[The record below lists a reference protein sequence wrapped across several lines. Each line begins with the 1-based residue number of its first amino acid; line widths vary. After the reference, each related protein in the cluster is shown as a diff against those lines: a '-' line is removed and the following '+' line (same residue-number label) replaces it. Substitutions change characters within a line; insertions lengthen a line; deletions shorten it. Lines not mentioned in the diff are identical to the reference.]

1 MEDSKILRTSTL
13 VATNTANK
21 LFSASIYNDRSS
33 PEIFADK
40 RNKGDGYTHGRINEM
55 AQGGEFYLLRWWGS
69 VVYITSSRRT
79 VRLGSLL
86 GLYEGFPIKK

>member
-1 MEDSKILRTSTL
+1 MVRLQVLTIMEDSKILRTSTL

-40 RNKGDGYTHGRINEM
+40 RNKGDGYTHGRINEIERPRGVNFIYS
-55 AQGGEFYLLRWWGS
+55 GGGD
-69 VVYITSSRRT
+69 
-79 VRLGSLL
+79 
-86 GLYEGFPIKK
+86 P